1 TRHFLGVRRW
11 SAIAPGVRPSRSD
24 TSSRVRPLRTKSTKA
39 SRSASGK
46 AATSQCMTSVG
57 RTHEQLDRIK
67 ALREADYRKQG
78 ASNRFANEPIT
89 RQPARGIGSRVVK

>member
-11 SAIAPGVRPSRSD
+11 SAIAPGVRPSRSE
-24 TSSRVRPLRTKSTKA
+24 TSSRVGPLRTKSTKA

-57 RTHEQLDRIK
+57 RTHEQLDRVK
-67 ALREADYRKQG
+67 ALREADYRTQG
-78 ASNRFANEPIT
+78 LLTDSQMNRS
-89 RQPARGIGSRVVK
+89 RGNRLVGSEVES